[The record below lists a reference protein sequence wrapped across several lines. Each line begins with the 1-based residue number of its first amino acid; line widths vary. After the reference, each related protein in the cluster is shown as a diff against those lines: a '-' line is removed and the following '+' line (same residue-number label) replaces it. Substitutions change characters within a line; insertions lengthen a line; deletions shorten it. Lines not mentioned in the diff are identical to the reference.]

1 MKSVSD
7 IIAKALSVL
16 LYPLFVPTYGMA
28 LFCYAYHTQVEPLTA
43 VWCIVA
49 IVGTFILTCALPMS
63 AIYWLI
69 RKGEIEDIQIANAQ
83 ERTVPYLYATM
94 GFAFW
99 AYLVIAVLH
108 APLYMG
114 FIAIGAVAAIFCVLL
129 INRHWKISAHLTG
142 FGGLFGGL
150 MCYCLGIGGF
160 PTWGTVVLWSCL
172 SLILMYARLYLNAH
186 TSAQVISGW
195 LLGIV
200 CTFVPYGSVC
210 CAR

>member
-1 MKSVSD
+1 MKSVID

-150 MCYCLGIGGF
+150 MCYCLGSGGF

-200 CTFVPYGSVC
+200 CTFVPYCIYFYV
-210 CAR
+210 A